1 MAKNGLRADIAGR
14 RVEEED
20 EKEEEEAAGGGRRL
34 EAGGGVEPW
43 PLPRAWRG
51 RSSTAGGGGSRGTGQ
66 EAPPASLARGPR
78 LPGARSAEYAEGAA
92 PEAPPGVAAQ
102 SQACR
107 ADRRESM

>member
-1 MAKNGLRADIAGR
+1 MDCVRTSRDEEWR
-14 RVEEED
+14 RRTRRRRRRRPE
-20 EKEEEEAAGGGRRL
+20 AGGGRRL